1 MSVSNLRTAVTLEI
15 ISHRLVC
22 VALFALA
29 LFIPFSIAGANFAI
43 GIGLFAWLLSA
54 LASRTT
60 RPRLDGAR
68 TDIARA
74 QPGWRQIT
82 GDPLL
87 VASVLLVASAVPSVL
102 VSGHIARAFKDW
114 TSYWLFAVY
123 FLVAANA
130 APRRIRGALLWT
142 LFASMTLSCLV
153 AFAQRAGGVDLGFVH
168 IRGEHRVGSTLF
180 TMTFA
185 GILYQM
191 LVLYFALALRRG
203 AREGPRAVLWAGL
216 MLQFL
221 ALLLT
226 VTRGAWL
233 AFGAGLITVCAL
245 LRGRL
250 AIATSAVALAAVFV
264 FASVTARDSGRNV
277 SPALLT
283 RQVDIHAAT
292 RLVLWDVAWDLFK
305 ANPILG
311 VGMGDYSSAA
321 DSLVGDR
328 FVTTTTDTHNV
339 YLQILATRG
348 LVGFLPF
355 AFFWVVVFRALLRMK
370 RGLAR
375 GSIDWHLVV
384 GGIAV
389 SAAVLVGAL
398 TENNVDDEEVFI
410 AYLFLLGLARSA
422 VYASPKEAK
431 DTGGVKPAA
440 PQRVVTPAS
449 SGGSADPT

>member
-1 MSVSNLRTAVTLEI
+1 MTVETV
-15 ISHRLVC
+15 SHRLLC
-22 VALFALA
+22 VALLALA
-29 LFIPFSIAGANFAI
+29 FFIPFSIAGANFAI

-54 LASRTT
+54 VASRTSNGT
-60 RPRLDGAR
+60 R
-68 TDIARA
+68 TDIARRRS
-74 QPGWRQIT
+74 GWRQIT
-82 GDPLL
+82 SDPLL

-102 VSGHIARAFKDW
+102 VSDHAARAFKDW

-130 APRRIRGALLWT
+130 ATRSIRGALLWT
-142 LFASMTLSCLV
+142 LFASTTLSCLV
-153 AFAQRAGGVDLGFVH
+153 AFVQRAGGVDLGFIH

-185 GILYQM
+185 GILYQV
-191 LVLYFALALRRG
+191 LVLNFALALRRG
-203 AREGPRAVLWAGL
+203 ARRRQRAVMWAGV

-233 AFGAGLITVCAL
+233 AFGAGLVALCAL
-245 LRGRL
+245 LRSRL
-250 AIATSAVALAAVFV
+250 ALATGAVAVAAVFV

-283 RQVDIHAAT
+283 KQVDIHAAT

-305 ANPILG
+305 ANPVLG

-355 AFFWVVVFRALLRMK
+355 AFFWFVVFRALLRMK
-370 RGLAR
+370 RGLER

-384 GGIAV
+384 GGIAATV
-389 SAAVLVGAL
+389 AVLVGAL

-410 AYLFLLGLARSA
+410 AYLFVLGLVRSA
-422 VYASPKEAK
+422 VYALPKEVK
-431 DTGGVKPAA
+431 GTGAVRPAE
-440 PQRVVTPAS
+440 PRRVVTPAS
-449 SGGSADPT
+449 SGGPAGPR